1 MPKWMSTRFSI
12 VTRGGNAKNSCP
24 SAIDAAGYISREEL
38 YCEYDGHTYKPDP
51 KEDLVHSEINLP
63 ENAPEEYKDR
73 ATLWNSVEA
82 IEKQHNSQLCRT
94 FKASLPNAWTYEV
107 AEEVVRK
114 YVMENFVSK
123 GMCADWAI
131 HDSVNEKGQRNLHF
145 HLVLTLRAIDEN
157 GKWMPKQK
165 KIYILDKD
173 GNKIR
178 TKKGYKS
185 KTEKTTDWDDP
196 SKAKMWRK
204 NLTELINETN
214 DALKINEYWEHRSF
228 KELGIEEPPTIH
240 LGSKANALEKKGI
253 HTERGDYNRKVM
265 EIRGLV
271 DFIAKTSASIEAFKS
286 KARLLKNELSDLINA
301 VVKRHGRLQLPV
313 MKGEFIRKVSG
324 RENLQDP
331 ENMINFLDEKGIT
344 TFDELQSFLDEHGAT
359 YNSLATDLDNSND
372 KVKILRAKVSAWER
386 YKGFLD
392 VYKESQSLK
401 GFAKMKF
408 DKQHREVLEALPE
421 EQERLF
427 RTIPKGE
434 KITPKAWQ
442 KEIYKI
448 LGEQF
453 PIEDKMSV
461 EVHDLA
467 YAEVMKFNKT
477 NEEREQANDRS
488 ALERQL
494 KRQQTRK
501 HSYLE
506 R

>member
-24 SAIDAAGYISREEL
+24 SAIYAAGYISREEL
-38 YCEYDGHTYKPDP
+38 YSEYDRHTYKPDP
-51 KEDLVHSEINLP
+51 KEDLVHSEIDLP

-73 ATLWNSVEA
+73 AILWNSVEA
-82 IEKQHNSQLCRT
+82 VEKQKNSQLCRT
-94 FKASLPNAWTYEV
+94 FKASLPNAWTYEI

-145 HLVLTLRAIDEN
+145 HLLLTLRAIDEN

-165 KIYILDKD
+165 KVYILDKD

-185 KTEKTTDWDDP
+185 KTEKTTDWDEP

-204 NLTELINETN
+204 NLTELINDTN
-214 DALKINEYWEHRSF
+214 QALKIDEQWEHRSF

-286 KARLLKNELSDLINA
+286 KARLIKNDVSELISA
-301 VVKRHGRLQLPV
+301 VVKRHGRLQLPI

-324 RENLQDP
+324 RENLQNP
-331 ENMINFLDEKGIT
+331 ENMMNFADEKGIT
-344 TFDELQSFLDEHGAT
+344 NFDELQTFIDEHGAT
-359 YNSLATDLDNSND
+359 YGKLSTDLDDSNARVD
-372 KVKILRAKVSAWER
+372 ILKAKISAWER

-392 VYKESQSLK
+392 VYKESQNLK
-401 GFAKMKF
+401 GLAKLKF
-408 DKQHREVLEALPE
+408 DKQHRDVLDALPD
-421 EQERLF
+421 EQERLHK
-427 RTIPKGE
+427 TIPNGE

-442 KEIYKI
+442 KEIYEI
-448 LGEQF
+448 LGKQI
-453 PIEDKMSV
+453 PIEDDISA

-467 YAEVMKFNKT
+467 YAEVLKFNKT
-477 NEEREQANDRS
+477 NEERERANDRNAREHQIS
-488 ALERQL
+488 RQ
-494 KRQQTRK
+494 RK
-501 HSYLE
+501 HSYIE

>member
-1 MPKWMSTRFSI
+1 M
-12 VTRGGNAKNSCP
+12 
-24 SAIDAAGYISREEL
+24 
-38 YCEYDGHTYKPDP
+38 
-51 KEDLVHSEINLP
+51 
-63 ENAPEEYKDR
+63 
-73 ATLWNSVEA
+73 
-82 IEKQHNSQLCRT
+82 
-94 FKASLPNAWTYEV
+94 
-107 AEEVVRK
+107 
-114 YVMENFVSK
+114 
-123 GMCADWAI
+123 
-131 HDSVNEKGQRNLHF
+131 
-145 HLVLTLRAIDEN
+145 
-157 GKWMPKQK
+157 
-165 KIYILDKD
+165 
-173 GNKIR
+173 
-178 TKKGYKS
+178 
-185 KTEKTTDWDDP
+185 
-196 SKAKMWRK
+196 
-204 NLTELINETN
+204 
-214 DALKINEYWEHRSF
+214 
-228 KELGIEEPPTIH
+228 
-240 LGSKANALEKKGI
+240 EKKGI

-453 PIEDKMSV
+453 PIEDKMSA